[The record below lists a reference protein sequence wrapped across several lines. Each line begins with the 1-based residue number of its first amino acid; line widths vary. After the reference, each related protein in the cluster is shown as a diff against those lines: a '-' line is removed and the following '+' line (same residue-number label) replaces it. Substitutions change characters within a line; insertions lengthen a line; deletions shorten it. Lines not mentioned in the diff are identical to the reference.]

1 MYDARK
7 AHAPRAGSAVATPK
21 RAFARLLA
29 MAMAIY
35 TLGMLLASTTSA
47 QAPSHGPAKSSLIIK
62 LAAGLSTAEQA
73 SVAARNG
80 GVETKSIPALRLHVI
95 EVPTNALDQILAKY
109 KLDPQVARAELNHT
123 RKFAEIPSDPL

>member
-7 AHAPRAGSAVATPK
+7 PHAPRAGSAITT

-29 MAMAIY
+29 MAIC
-35 TLGMLLASTTSA
+35 TLGVLLAPTTSA

-62 LAAGLSTAEQA
+62 LAPGLSTAEQA
-73 SVAARNG
+73 GVAARNG

-109 KLDPQVARAELNHT
+109 KLDRSE
-123 RKFAEIPSDPL
+123 FS